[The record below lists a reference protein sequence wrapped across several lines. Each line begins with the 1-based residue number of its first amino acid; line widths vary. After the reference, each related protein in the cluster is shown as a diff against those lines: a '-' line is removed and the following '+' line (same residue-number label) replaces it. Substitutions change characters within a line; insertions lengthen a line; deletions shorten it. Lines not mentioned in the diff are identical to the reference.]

1 MSTARAL
8 KLCPQLVLLPPDF
21 ERYRAASRQ
30 ILDIYRDYTALVE
43 PLSLDEAY
51 LDVTG
56 IERCRGSATLMAA
69 EIRARIHAE
78 VGITASAGIAPNKFI
93 AKVASDWNKPDGQFV
108 VRPEQV
114 DAFVAALPVGK
125 LFGVGRV
132 TAARMRRLGIETC
145 ADLRSWSLAELTH
158 RFGSFGAR
166 LHRLCRGIDER
177 PVAPDRPR
185 KSLSVETTYVSDL
198 PDAAACREALDPL
211 IDDLVARL
219 GRLREGR
226 RSSSSSS
233 RSGSTISRTP
243 RQSVCRPPRIRRYGS
258 ACLPR
263 RWLARLAGCDCSVS
277 VCVLPSRSNRAAASG
292 FAVSRSTLRT
302 RTSSMSSAGK
312 PYRSGPPRRA
322 GERPG
327 PAFNRRRSPEARAA
341 TRSP

>member
-1 MSTARAL
+1 MRDEPALRGRPLAVGGGPKAGGDRHLQLRSACLWRAFGDVHREGL
-8 KLCPQLVLLPPDF
+8 EAVPATGSAATDF

-132 TAARMRRLGIETC
+132 TAARMRRLE
-145 ADLRSWSLAELTH
+145 S
-158 RFGSFGAR
+158 
-166 LHRLCRGIDER
+166 R
-177 PVAPDRPR
+177 PVPTSEAGRWPSSPI
-185 KSLSVETTYVSDL
+185 VS
-198 PDAAACREALDPL
+198 
-211 IDDLVARL
+211 
-219 GRLREGR
+219 G
-226 RSSSSSS
+226 
-233 RSGSTISRTP
+233 
-243 RQSVCRPPRIRRYGS
+243 
-258 ACLPR
+258 
-263 RWLARLAGCDCSVS
+263 
-277 VCVLPSRSNRAAASG
+277 ASG
-292 FAVSRSTLRT
+292 R
-302 RTSSMSSAGK
+302 GCIDC
-312 PYRSGPPRRA
+312 A
-322 GERPG
+322 GESTSVRWRPIG
-327 PAFNRRRSPEARAA
+327 PENPCRSKRP
-341 TRSP
+341 T